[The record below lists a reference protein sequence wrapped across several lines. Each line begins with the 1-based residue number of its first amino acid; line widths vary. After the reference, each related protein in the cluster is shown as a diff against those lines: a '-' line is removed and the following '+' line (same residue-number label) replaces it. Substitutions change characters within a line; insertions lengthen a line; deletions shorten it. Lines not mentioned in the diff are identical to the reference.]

1 MGGAGLLS
9 DKTKLGLQILLA
21 ALLLG
26 VLADALLRGTP
37 WGLNL
42 MLWVMAVVVAIVM
55 LVTRNRV
62 GWALERSWLAIPL
75 VLFAAFTVWRDSTVL
90 KLLDVWALMIVFSLA
105 LARPRLGSL
114 RLAGAV
120 EYALGALLAG
130 FQATL
135 GTVVLALGDIQWKE
149 LPQSGWSRRTL
160 GLGRGLVIALPLL
173 LVFGGLFMAA
183 DAVFAGMVK
192 DLFDIDFAK
201 LFTHLSII
209 GLAAWLAGGYLRGL
223 LLGKEAPVALNGLP
237 KSLTLGITEVGIAL
251 GLLDLLFFSFV
262 VVQLRYLF
270 GGAALVHVTAG
281 LTYAQYARRGFFEL
295 VTVAALL
302 LPVLL
307 GAHWLLGKEDARVQ
321 RTFRYLAGTQ
331 VLLLFVIMASAVQRM
346 RLYQN
351 EYGLTELRLY
361 TTAFMGWLAIVFLWF
376 AATVLRGYRERF
388 AFGALVAGFLLLGG
402 LHALN
407 PDALIV
413 RTNLSL
419 AQAGHR
425 FDACYA
431 ASLSADA
438 VPALVAGTAKLSQAE
453 RSEAATRVLA
463 EWLPPADA
471 DWRAWSWS
479 RREAWRVTEENGARL
494 LGWKTANACGRE

>member
-1 MGGAGLLS
+1 
-9 DKTKLGLQILLA
+9 
-21 ALLLG
+21 
-26 VLADALLRGTP
+26 
-37 WGLNL
+37 
-42 MLWVMAVVVAIVM
+42 
-55 LVTRNRV
+55 
-62 GWALERSWLAIPL
+62 
-75 VLFAAFTVWRDSTVL
+75 
-90 KLLDVWALMIVFSLA
+90 
-105 LARPRLGSL
+105 
-114 RLAGAV
+114 V
-120 EYALGALLAG
+120 EYALGAVLAG

-135 GTVVLALGDIQWKE
+135 GTVLLALGDVQWKE
-149 LPQSGWSRRTL
+149 LPQSGWSRRAWEL
-160 GLGRGLVIALPLL
+160 ARGLVLAVPLL

-183 DAVFAGMVK
+183 DAVFAGLVK
-192 DLFDIDFAK
+192 DLLDIDFAK
-201 LFTHLSII
+201 LFKHLFVI

-237 KSLTLGITEVGIAL
+237 KALTLGITEIGTVL
-251 GLLDLLFFSFV
+251 GLLDLLFLGFV
-262 VVQLRYLF
+262 IVQLRYLF

-307 GAHWLLGKEDARVQ
+307 GAHWLLGKEDARAQ
-321 RTFRYLAGTQ
+321 RAFRYLAGTQ
-331 VLLLFVIMASAVQRM
+331 VLLLFVIMASALQRM

-388 AFGALVAGFLLLGG
+388 AFGALVAGFLLLAA
-402 LHALN
+402 LHLLN

-413 RTNLSL
+413 RTNVALV
-419 AQAGHR
+419 QAGRR
-425 FDACYA
+425 FDASYA

-438 VPALVAGTAKLSQAE
+438 VPALVAGMAKLSQAE
-453 RSEAATRVLA
+453 CSAAATRVLA
-463 EWLPPADA
+463 DWQAPIHA

-479 RREAWRVTEENGARL
+479 RREAWRVTEGNRSRL

>member
-1 MGGAGLLS
+1 MS
-9 DKTKLGLQILLA
+9 DRTKLGLQVLLA

-26 VLADALLRGTP
+26 VLADALLRVIP

-42 MLWVMAVVVAIVM
+42 MLWMMAVAAAVVM
-55 LVTRNRV
+55 LVIRNRV
-62 GWALERSWLAIPL
+62 GWVAARSWLTIPL
-75 VLFAAFTVWRDSTVL
+75 VLFAAFTAWRDSPVL
-90 KLLDVWALMIVFSLA
+90 KLLDVGALMLVFSLA
-105 LARPRLGSL
+105 LARPRRGSI

-120 EYALGALLAG
+120 EYALGAFLAG

-135 GTVVLALGDIQWKE
+135 GTVFLALGDIQWKE
-149 LPQSGWSRRTL
+149 LPQSGWSRRTI

-183 DAVFAGMVK
+183 DAVFAGMMK
-192 DLFDIDFAK
+192 DLLDIDFAK
-201 LFTHLSII
+201 LFKHLFII
-209 GLAAWLAGGYLRGL
+209 GFAAWLAGGYLRGL

-237 KSLTLGITEVGIAL
+237 KSLTLGIIEIGTVL
-251 GLLDLLFFSFV
+251 GLLDLLFLSFV

-295 VTVAALL
+295 VAVAALL
-302 LPVLL
+302 LPLLL
-307 GAHWLLGKEDARVQ
+307 GAHWLLGKEDARAQ

-361 TTAFMGWLAIVFLWF
+361 TTAFMGWLAVVFLWL

-388 AFGALVAGFLLLGG
+388 AFGALVAGFLLLAG
-402 LHALN
+402 LHVLN

-413 RTNLSL
+413 RTNVAL
-419 AQAGHR
+419 AQGGRR
-425 FDACYA
+425 FDASYA
-431 ASLSADA
+431 IGLSADV
-438 VPALVAGTAKLSQAE
+438 VPALVAALPKLSPAE
-453 RSEAATRVLA
+453 RSEAAACILA
-463 EWLPPADA
+463 KWFPPTYP

-479 RREAWRVTEENGARL
+479 RREARRVTEENRARL
-494 LGWKTANACGRE
+494 LCWKAGQRCESGD